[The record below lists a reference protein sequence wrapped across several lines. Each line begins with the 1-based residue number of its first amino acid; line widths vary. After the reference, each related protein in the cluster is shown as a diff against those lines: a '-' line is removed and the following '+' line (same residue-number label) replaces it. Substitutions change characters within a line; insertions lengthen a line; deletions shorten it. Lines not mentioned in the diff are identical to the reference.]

1 MRKSNVIVSTLIMAA
16 LAIGLVLFGYAK
28 GRGQHVAGLKTGL
41 YMFIDIL
48 PLLIFAFIVAG
59 MAQVMIPKEMIA
71 KMVGAESGLRGI
83 FIGAAAGAL
92 TPGGP
97 FISFPIAAGLLRAG
111 ASVGSIVA
119 FVTGWLILAVT
130 RLPLEVGMIG
140 WKFTIIRLASSFFI
154 PPLAG
159 ILAQSLFGGRFANGW

>member
-1 MRKSNVIVSTLIMAA
+1 MFVSTIIMAA
-16 LAIGLVLFGYAK
+16 LALILITVGFM
-28 GRGQHVAGLKTGL
+28 RGQGQHIEGLRAGFT
-41 YMFIDIL
+41 MFYTIL

-59 MAQVMIPKEMIA
+59 LAQVIIPKEMVA
-71 KMVGAESGLRGI
+71 RLVGAESGLKGI
-83 FIGAAAGAL
+83 FIGAVAGAL

-111 ASVGSIVA
+111 ASVGPIVA

-140 WKFTIIRLASSFFI
+140 WKFTMIRLASSFFI
-154 PPLAG
+154 PPIAG
-159 ILAQSLFGGRFANGW
+159 IIAQAIFGDSYTVE